1 MSNYTGRTFGNYKVE
16 ALLGQGGMGSVFRA
30 RDTQLDRLVA
40 LKVMHSEIAAHE
52 ELRKR
57 FLQEAR
63 AIAALDHPN
72 IIQIY
77 SFYAAEELLL
87 VMEFVTGG
95 SLREYLRSLQ
105 SENKTME
112 IEEAV
117 VLIKQ
122 LASALHYA
130 HDQGMVHRDVKPD
143 NVLLK
148 SASLSEGVNFKALL
162 TDFGLAKL
170 AENAVVQTMG
180 HNPMGTLPYMPPEQ
194 IKGDVIDGRADLYAL
209 GILMYELLVGELPF
223 KPRNIPEAARMHG
236 SETPA
241 LPSEKR
247 RGITPELDDIIM
259 KTIAKQPTDRFQTGR
274 EIIDALETMEAAS
287 GSDDPEEYL
296 ATYID
301 PNALDSKQEQPVGTY
316 LASIQ
321 GIVGEDVTMPPSEGD
336 LATDELVVMRAGYA
350 AQRIPITKQQ
360 IMIGRDPSHDVTL
373 DADKVSRNHARIE
386 RNADGSYSIT
396 DLGSTNG
403 TYLEEAKLLSNVT
416 EDWLEDQVVAIGEFR
431 LSIQR
436 AATTDTVAN
445 VKGVQSAADMVRP
458 AAGISPRG
466 GELTQQGVVGE
477 TGGPSPELDITVNP
491 STATVDPGTQVGV
504 QTQIYNK
511 SEIVEHYHITVQG
524 VPNEWYTVPSGG
536 LQLLPGNSGSLQ
548 IMFHP
553 PRDIRSSAGNHP
565 YSIRVSSEQRGG
577 EVARTQGMLTIKPFR
592 QFSSDLDPKR
602 IRKRGMVKFII
613 HNRGNGPDSYRVD
626 GRDREDALQF
636 FPPSAS
642 GTVPAGQSEAV
653 EIEVRPKR
661 GNLIGTVNTFPFEM
675 QVTASDG
682 MSQTQSGELVQPANI
697 PIWLLSILMLLCLA
711 CLALLAL
718 LYFNQDDT
726 AEVADNSFITE
737 TNADIRDLLTATAED
752 YESLVESRSITA
764 TFNAGQDDDNDGLS
778 NGEEILAGTDPN
790 NEDTDGDG
798 LTDGEEVNE
807 FESDPLDSDTDDDG
821 LRDGDDVEAGGDP
834 TEEDTDGD
842 GLLDGEE
849 VITYNSA
856 PDQTDSDGDGV
867 RDGVEVR
874 ELGTDPDK
882 FDTDGD
888 GTNDLLDGAPLD
900 PNQQ

>member
-1 MSNYTGRTFGNYKVE
+1 MSNYTGRTFGNYKIE

-30 RDTQLDRLVA
+30 RDIQLDRLVA

-87 VMEFVTGG
+87 VMEYVTGG

-105 SENKTME
+105 SSNQTMD

-130 HDQGMVHRDVKPD
+130 HNQGMVHRDVKPD
-143 NVLLK
+143 NILLK
-148 SASLSEGVNFKALL
+148 SVSMSSGVNFKALL

-236 SETPA
+236 SEKPA
-241 LPSEKR
+241 VPSEKR
-247 RGITPELDDIIM
+247 RGITPELDEIIL
-259 KTIAKQPTDRFQTGR
+259 KAIAKQPSERFQTGN
-274 EIIDALETMEAAS
+274 EIIIALETMEAKS

-301 PNALDSKQEQPVGTY
+301 PSLLDSKQEQPVGTY

-321 GIVGEDVTMPPSEGD
+321 GIVGQDVTVPPVEED
-336 LATDELVVMRAGYA
+336 LATDELVVLRAGYA
-350 AQRIPITKQQ
+350 AQRIPIIKQQ
-360 IMIGRDPSHDVTL
+360 LMIGRDPNHDVTL
-373 DADKVSRNHARIE
+373 DAEKVSRNHARIE
-386 RNADGSYSIT
+386 RKADGGYTIT

-403 TYLEEAKLLSNVT
+403 TYLDEAKLLSNVT
-416 EDWLEDQVVAIGEFR
+416 EDWLADQVVAIGEFR

-436 AATTDTVAN
+436 AASTDTVAN
-445 VKGVQSAADMVRP
+445 VKGVASALDVRP
-458 AAGISPRG
+458 GMGISPRDG
-466 GELTQQGVVGE
+466 QHTQQGVVGD
-477 TGGPSPELDITVNP
+477 TGVPSAQLDIALNP
-491 STATVDPGTQVGV
+491 STVSVDPGTQVGV

-511 SEIVEHYHITVQG
+511 SDIVEHYHITVQG
-524 VPNEWYTVPSGG
+524 IPNEWYTVPPGG
-536 LQLLPGNSGSLQ
+536 LQLLPGNSGALQ
-548 IMFHP
+548 VMFHP
-553 PRDIRSSAGNHP
+553 PRDIRSSAGSHP

-577 EVARTQGMLTIKPFR
+577 EVARSQGMLTIKPFR
-592 QFSSDLDPKR
+592 QYTSDLDPKR
-602 IRKRGMVKFII
+602 LRKRGMVKFII
-613 HNRGNGPDSYRVD
+613 HNRGNAPDSYRVD

-642 GTVPAGQSEAV
+642 GSVPAGQSEAID
-653 EIEVRPKR
+653 IEVRPKR
-661 GNLIGTVNTFPFEM
+661 GNLIGTVNTFPFEL

-726 AEVADNSFITE
+726 PEVADNSAITQ

-752 YESLVESRSITA
+752 YEALVESRSITA
-764 TFNAGQDDDNDGLS
+764 TFNAGQDDDNDDLS
-778 NGEEILAGTDPN
+778 NADEIIAGTDPE

-807 FESDPLDSDTDDDG
+807 YDTDPLDSDTDDDG
-821 LRDGDDVEAGGDP
+821 LRDGEDVDSGGDP
-834 TEEDTDGD
+834 TKEDTDGD
-842 GLLDGEE
+842 GIPDGEE
-849 VITYNSA
+849 VITYRTK
-856 PDQTDSDGDGV
+856 PDEADSDGDGV

-874 ELGTDPDK
+874 ELNTDPTL

-888 GTNDLLDGAPLD
+888 NVNDLADRFPTD
-900 PNQQ
+900 PNQS